1 MTCASQ
7 SMMKK
12 SAPVVMASPKPRLFE
27 FQSSSPVGY
36 ARLVDYRN
44 AVKASSDGLCDYAAT
59 SKLGNPSLAFAG
71 CTSARTSCRS
81 CYDSNDGFVPSDG
94 WNSMATREWFTA
106 NSLLS
111 NFWLNIFMNCDTP
124 LPLHESIGGTFR
136 TQRLVF

>member
-12 SAPVVMASPKPRLFE
+12 SSPVVMASPKPRLFE
-27 FQSSSPVGY
+27 FQSSSPIGC

-59 SKLGNPSLAFAG
+59 SKLGNPSLTFAG

-81 CYDSNDGFVPSDG
+81 CYDSHDGFVPSDA
-94 WNSMATREWFTA
+94 WNSMATRECGSRQIRPIEF
-106 NSLLS
+106 LVEY
-111 NFWLNIFMNCDTP
+111 
-124 LPLHESIGGTFR
+124 LHE
-136 TQRLVF
+136 L